1 MRSVTDSRFDD
12 PRITAIG
19 LFVET
24 YLGLSARLA
33 AQLAEHRLSPVE
45 FEVLTRLARSPG
57 RQLRMTDLAAQTSLS
72 TSGVTRVVDR
82 MVRDDLLCR
91 RACAGDRRISYA
103 VITDAG
109 LARLDEALPG
119 HLELIERW
127 FTGQLSRPVLDNLL
141 EALRTVRDAVHP
153 CATAGSDGA
162 GLRDQPCTE
171 TAAASRP
178 DADPTFPDRSSRV
191 PTGGRRTDQS
201 AGGPPL
207 T

>member
-1 MRSVTDSRFDD
+1 MRSVTNRRFDD
-12 PRITAIG
+12 PRITAMG
-19 LFVET
+19 LFAET
-24 YLGLSARLA
+24 FTGLSARLG

-82 MVRDDLLCR
+82 MVRDGLLCR
-91 RACAGDRRISYA
+91 ESCAADRRISYA
-103 VITDAG
+103 VVTEAG

-119 HLELIERW
+119 HVELIERW
-127 FTGQLSRPVLDNLL
+127 FTGQLSPEALRDLL

-162 GLRDQPCTE
+162 GLPDHPSDE
-171 TAAASRP
+171 SAVPGSR
-178 DADPTFPDRSSRV
+178 DADPARS
-191 PTGGRRTDQS
+191 
-201 AGGPPL
+201 
-207 T
+207 